1 MIDLVPND
9 CFTLIKNLSE
19 KYPSLK
25 TIFDDIDSNLNQK
38 LWYQL
43 SENLITLSQKP
54 ELQQSNDLI
63 ELYNGLVFFVEP
75 TLNPMKYL
83 EFVQNMLNNYKDK
96 MQEALTFVEN
106 IENTH
111 KNFKGEEKIFIKII
125 KGL

>member
-111 KNFKGEEKIFIKII
+111 KNFKGEEKYSLK
-125 KGL
+125 

>member
-111 KNFKGEEKIFIKII
+111 KNFKGKK
-125 KGL
+125 KYSLK

>member
-111 KNFKGEEKIFIKII
+111 KKF
-125 KGL
+125 